1 MTGAPRHRAGISL
14 GGESEEFR
22 LGSAFQPIVG
32 LIHQRVV
39 GYEALVRS
47 AASNGAAVSPCDLFD
62 RAAKMGELV
71 RLDTVCQQIHL
82 CAFAE
87 LSHARDWLFLN
98 VRPESI
104 VEPEFAQTLFD
115 RAAAHGFTPQQIV
128 IELLETPLDKP
139 GLLEQS
145 IAALRAR
152 GFVIALDDF
161 GAGHS
166 NLDRVL
172 DLKPDLIKLDRRLL
186 LKATQDRAIRRVLP
200 TLISM
205 LHEVGTLV
213 VAEGIETSTEAS
225 ISLDSGADFG
235 QGYFFGVPSAGA
247 TRLDHVLPR
256 LDVMRAE
263 TTSEHARRNALREA
277 RLAPHRSALNQA
289 ARMFVNGDPEA
300 EIAARLLDQPD
311 AARCYN
317 VSEDGLQYGLV
328 YSRVRHVARFLPLD
342 DESGANWE
350 SRAYFREALQMPGQ
364 VVATFPYLSISG
376 NYMCVT
382 MAIAVIRDNRAYV
395 LGIDVNWD

>member
-1 MTGAPRHRAGISL
+1 MTGALRHRAGISL
-14 GGESEEFR
+14 AGESEEFR
-22 LGSAFQPIVG
+22 LGAAFQPIVG
-32 LIHQRVV
+32 LIHQRIV
-39 GYEALVRS
+39 GYEGLVR
-47 AASNGAAVSPCDLFD
+47 AVAPNGDAIPPCDLFD
-62 RAAKMGELV
+62 RAALTGELV
-71 RLDTVCQQIHL
+71 RLDAVCQQIHL
-82 CAFAE
+82 GAFAE
-87 LSHARDWLFLN
+87 LAHPRDWLFLN

-104 VEPEFAQTLFD
+104 VEPHFSQTLFD
-115 RAAAHGFTPQQIV
+115 RAAAHGFAPQQIV
-128 IELLETPLDKP
+128 IELLETPLDQP
-139 GLLEQS
+139 GLLERS

-200 TLISM
+200 TMISM
-205 LHEVGTLV
+205 LHEIGTLV

-235 QGYFFGVPSAGA
+235 QGFFFGLPAARA
-247 TRLDHVLPR
+247 TRLEYVLPR

-263 TTSEHARRNALREA
+263 TSSELARRNALREA
-277 RLAPHRSALNQA
+277 RLEPHRAALNHA
-289 ARMFVNGDPEA
+289 AQMFANGDAEA
-300 EIAARLLDQPD
+300 DIAARLLALHD

-317 VSEDGLQYGLV
+317 VSEDGMQYGLV
-328 YSRVRHVARFLPLD
+328 YSRVKHVARFLPLD
-342 DESGANWE
+342 DESSANWE
-350 SRAYFREALQMPGQ
+350 SRPYFREALRVPGQ
-364 VVATFPYLSISG
+364 IVATFPYLSISG

-382 MAIAVIRDNRAYV
+382 MAIAVARDNQLYV

>member
-1 MTGAPRHRAGISL
+1 MTGALRHRAGFSF
-14 GGESEEFR
+14 GGESEEVR
-22 LGSAFQPIVG
+22 LGTAFQPIVG

-39 GYEALVRS
+39 GYEALVR
-47 AASNGAAVSPCDLFD
+47 AAAPDGAAVSPCELFE
-62 RAAKMGELV
+62 RAALTDELV
-71 RLDTVCQQIHL
+71 RLDAVCQQIHL
-82 CAFAE
+82 DAFTQI
-87 LSHARDWLFLN
+87 SHGRDWLFLN

-104 VEPEFAQTLFD
+104 VEPQFSQTLFD
-115 RAAAHGFTPQQIV
+115 RVTAQGFVPQQIV
-128 IELLETPLDKP
+128 IELLETPLDQP
-139 GLLEQS
+139 GLLEHS
-145 IAALRAR
+145 IAGLRAR

-200 TLISM
+200 TMISM
-205 LHEVGTLV
+205 LHEIGTLV

-235 QGYFFGVPSAGA
+235 QGYFFGMPSGGV
-247 TRLDHVLPR
+247 TRLEHVLPR

-277 RLAPHRSALNQA
+277 RLHPHRGALNQA
-289 ARMFVNGDPEA
+289 AQMFSDRGAEA
-300 EIAARLLDQPD
+300 DIAACLLTQPD
-311 AARCYN
+311 AARCYTVN
-317 VSEDGLQYGLV
+317 QDGMQHGLV
-328 YSRVRHVARFLPLD
+328 YSRVRQVARFLPLD

-350 SRAYFREALQMPGQ
+350 SRAYFRDALSAPGQ
-364 VVATFPYLSISG
+364 VMATFPYLSISG

-382 MAIAVIRDNRAYV
+382 MAIAVVRDDQVYV